1 MRQVRPAATAVRC
14 GVHALAAL
22 GLHAAQGQAP
32 VFQCPSLVASTVRQ
46 PAYAPVPGQ
55 SRCEGFFVK
64 NVSQPFIE
72 LVSLTQ
78 AAPGSWA
85 AAGASGLTLSAS
97 RRLDTHLLIQPLRS
111 SPLYR
116 VDARLR
122 RDGGL
127 AWDSAPM
134 LQATG
139 LALRDLGFLAVIAA
153 SGSTD
158 VPAFVPVATQALGPA
173 VGSKAYA
180 VLRPSVAVSAIAW
193 RGYRIGGPEL
203 PDPGWRDV
211 SGPPL
216 FAWERIALPIPLP
229 ADGHGLRIDVRALD
243 SQGQAMPLLQFA
255 LVGVDDDAKP

>member
-1 MRQVRPAATAVRC
+1 MPRVPRTAAAVRC
-14 GVHALAAL
+14 GVHAWVAL
-22 GLHAAQGQAP
+22 GLGVAQAQAP
-32 VFQCPSLVASTVRQ
+32 VFQCPALVASTARQ
-46 PAYAPVPGQ
+46 PAYGPVAGQ
-55 SRCEGFFVK
+55 PRCEGFYVK

-78 AAPGSWA
+78 AAPGGWA
-85 AAGASGLTLSAS
+85 AGTLTLRAS

-116 VDARLR
+116 VDAPLA
-122 RDGGL
+122 RDAGL

-139 LALRDLGFLAVIAA
+139 LAPRDLGFLAFVARVGG
-153 SGSTD
+153 GSE
-158 VPAFVPVATQALGPA
+158 VPALVPVATQAAGAPA
-173 VGSKAYA
+173 GGKVYA

-193 RGYRIGGPEL
+193 RGYRVGGPEL
-203 PDPGWRDV
+203 PDPGWRDL

-229 ADGHGLRIDVRALD
+229 ADGRGLRIDVRALD
-243 SQGQAMPLLQFA
+243 GQGRPVPLLQFA
-255 LVGVDDDAKP
+255 LLGVDDDAQP